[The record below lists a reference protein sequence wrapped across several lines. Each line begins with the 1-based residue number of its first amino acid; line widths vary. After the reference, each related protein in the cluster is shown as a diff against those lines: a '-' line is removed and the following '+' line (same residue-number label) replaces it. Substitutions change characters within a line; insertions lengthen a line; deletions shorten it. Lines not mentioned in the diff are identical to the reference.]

1 MEVSDDG
8 VDLFV
13 FGRDFYLGSASKTI
27 ENGWCEF
34 EALGLEQAKAAFG
47 SSRRLG
53 TVWYLA
59 ERVPSDA
66 LRSFDEFRRQQ
77 LWLGVQGPSVARI
90 IVDPIQTV
98 RRLGKFGP
106 GSECVFRAEADI
118 KTALQN
124 ASSRRSVL
132 TISAGEQFPLVLSF
146 LEELAQTDNGVQKK
160 MLLPPESEIHS
171 ITNARQLQAS
181 ELEAARL
188 QGEKN
193 DTKWKEYERSKRDS
207 EQVVDWFSTLSSS
220 EVHQSIRTNLHDLA
234 FRRSTKWLEQ
244 VRDNPQS
251 DPKVW
256 ARASNVGPLLIS
268 IAGGNQRLARRTRC
282 VDFITK
288 KLVVDAATKILE
300 ELELERPEDS
310 PANWAAEKAKRVY
323 AALLRIGW
331 SLKRQEGSHRTLQRS
346 GWRDYVFAFHE
357 SVEIGPPIL
366 AEIGRST
373 GLRPEDL

>member
-77 LWLGVQGPSVARI
+77 LWLGVQGPGVARI
-90 IVDPIQTV
+90 IVDPIRSV
-98 RRLGKFGP
+98 RQLGEFGP
-106 GSECVFRAEADI
+106 GRECAFRTEADV
-118 KTALQN
+118 KKALQN
-124 ASSRRSVL
+124 ASL
-132 TISAGEQFPLVLSF
+132 TRNALVISAGAGFPLVSNF
-146 LEELAQTDNGVQKK
+146 LEELDETDNGFEKK
-160 MLLPPESEIHS
+160 LLVPPESKIRNV
-171 ITNARQLQAS
+171 TNARQLQAS

-193 DTKWKEYERSKRDS
+193 DAKWKEYERSKRDS

-220 EVHQSIRTNLHDLA
+220 EVHRSILTDLRDLA
-234 FRRSTKWLEQ
+234 FRRSTKWLKQ

-251 DPKVW
+251 DPKVY
-256 ARASNVGPLLIS
+256 ARASSIVGPLLTS
-268 IAGGNQRLARRTRC
+268 IARGDGLARRTRC

-288 KLVVDAATKILE
+288 KLVADAAIKIFT
-300 ELELERPEDS
+300 ELEPERPEHS
-310 PANWAAEKAKRVY
+310 VAGWAAAKPRRVY

-346 GWRDYVFAFHE
+346 GCRDFVFTFHE
-357 SVEIGPPIL
+357 SVEIGPPVL

-373 GLRPEDL
+373 GLRPDDL